1 MEALTTRR
9 ALLRTAL
16 AILALGGIAAQA
28 CADGMTQ
35 KIDLGHVEFGP
46 IAFGPAQFNKIDTGY
61 IEFRPVLLN
70 RDQPP
75 SPPPP
80 LTGGAYLSVQD
91 RAVTSEPLPP
101 PARKRKSAAKPAD

>member
-46 IAFGPAQFNKIDTGY
+46 IAFGPAQFNKIDTGH
-61 IEFRPVLLN
+61 IKFAPVLLN

-75 SPPPP
+75 PPLP

-101 PARKRKSAAKPAD
+101 PPRKRKSAAKPAD